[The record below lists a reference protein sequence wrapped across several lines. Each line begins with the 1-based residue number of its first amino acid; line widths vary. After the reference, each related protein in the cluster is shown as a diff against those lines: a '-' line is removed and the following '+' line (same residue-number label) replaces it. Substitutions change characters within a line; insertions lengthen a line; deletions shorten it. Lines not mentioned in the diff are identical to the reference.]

1 MTEGDGTVK
10 SKEVQHAEK
19 IYATLR
25 ECREQS
31 GVKKN
36 KGKKETLLLHNPV
49 LSPLLCE
56 FNSVLCKNVTLLGS
70 LNLKVHH

>member
-1 MTEGDGTVK
+1 MKLLVEKCCFFLCIFNPKTVIGSVTQSVTEGDGTVK

-36 KGKKETLLLHNPV
+36 KGK
-49 LSPLLCE
+49 
-56 FNSVLCKNVTLLGS
+56 
-70 LNLKVHH
+70 

>member
-36 KGKKETLLLHNPV
+36 KGKKDTEFLHSPV
-49 LSPLLCE
+49 LSPSLCE
-56 FNSVLCKNVTLLGS
+56 FNSLLCKIVKLFGS
-70 LNLKVHH
+70 

>member
-36 KGKKETLLLHNPV
+36 KGKRDTDWIAPV
-49 LSPLLCE
+49 LYIYYMDLHLIYQKELHCNAVE
-56 FNSVLCKNVTLLGS
+56 T
-70 LNLKVHH
+70 

>member
-36 KGKKETLLLHNPV
+36 KGKRDRMTALLLM
-49 LSPLLCE
+49 CI
-56 FNSVLCKNVTLLGS
+56 FIIWI
-70 LNLKVHH
+70 